1 MQVNKDYLYRTFDN
15 LKKDISSINP
25 FIQFFIYLFLMI
37 VGVVLLLLI
46 FFLWLFIDLL
56 PLILVPVLGILLLV
70 PATVVTG
77 LFRKQ
82 DNEDIGIS

>member
-25 FIQFFIYLFLMI
+25 FIQFFIYLLLMI